1 MPHNANRI
9 GTRGESIF
17 LTRILEGTIINEAFF
32 LGEKAEAIDFLCQ
45 ISDNLKTYSFKIQ
58 VKATTLG
65 YNKRNRNL
73 KIKVDIKTINALKA
87 DILPTYIAGVDVND
101 EKVYLWGIFNQNKKI
116 SSLPTNYKLELH
128 GPNNGNVLNRLKE
141 DVLNYW
147 DNHNPQP
154 KATYQSLLA

>member
-87 DILPTYIAGVDVND
+87 DILPTYIAGVDVYD
-101 EKVYLWGIFNQNKKI
+101 EKV
-116 SSLPTNYKLELH
+116 
-128 GPNNGNVLNRLKE
+128 
-141 DVLNYW
+141 
-147 DNHNPQP
+147 
-154 KATYQSLLA
+154 

>member
-17 LTRILEGTIINEAFF
+17 LTRILEGTIIDDAFF
-32 LGEKAEAIDFLCQ
+32 LGEKAEAVDFLCQ
-45 ISDNLKTYSFKIQ
+45 IYDNQNIYSFKIQ

-65 YNKRNRNL
+65 YNRKTSNL
-73 KIKVDIKTINALKA
+73 KIKVNINTITTLKI
-87 DILPTYIAGVDVND
+87 DILPTYVAGVDIND
-101 EKVYLWGIFNQNKKI
+101 EKVYLWGIFNQNQRI
-116 SSLPTNYKLELH
+116 SSFPTNYKLELH
-128 GPNNGNVLNRLKE
+128 GPNNSNVLNRLKE

-147 DNHNPQP
+147 INHNPQP